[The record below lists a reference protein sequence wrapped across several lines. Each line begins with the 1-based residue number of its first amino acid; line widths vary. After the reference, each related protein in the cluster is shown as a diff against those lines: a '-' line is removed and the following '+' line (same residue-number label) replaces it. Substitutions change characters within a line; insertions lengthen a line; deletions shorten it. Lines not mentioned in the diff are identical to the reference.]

1 MGITLYGYR
10 IVRIFSLYT
19 RVPLDYNSNIIL
31 YDLKGVTFMNGN
43 DNLSTRAY
51 LAIGMMLF
59 ALFFGAG
66 NLIFPAALGQHAGD
80 NVGWA
85 LLGFVLTGV
94 GLPLLGVVAMGYS
107 SCKDVEE
114 LASRVHPIYG
124 LLYTISLYLSIGPM
138 FATPR
143 TGTVAYEIAI
153 KTFADGLHMNMEPI
167 FLALFFGISLWLSIS
182 PQKLVN
188 RIGNILTPALLL
200 VILLLIVKSFIT
212 PLGGYAVPQPSY
224 GDAPTA
230 VLQGFLDGYNTMDA
244 LASVVFAI
252 LVIDFVRLSGAT
264 SRAVIT
270 KTVMEVG
277 AIAVG
282 LLGIVYVFIANIGA
296 TSVERFGLFETGAP
310 VLSVSANYL
319 FGEFGQIILAIIVL
333 LACLSTSIGL
343 ITSCGTY
350 FHKLTPKISYKLYV
364 VIFSVAAFGLSMF
377 GLKTIISAAIPVLM
391 LLYPLTIVIILLA
404 LLHNVFGGRRCVYVW
419 TVAFTMISALMT
431 GLETAGIAPTAL
443 EQLFAQYIPFQ
454 SAGMGWVSF
463 AVLGF
468 VVGLIHKGLASD
480 NK

>member
-1 MGITLYGYR
+1 
-10 IVRIFSLYT
+10 
-19 RVPLDYNSNIIL
+19 
-31 YDLKGVTFMNGN
+31 MNGN

-66 NLIFPAALGQHAGD
+66 NLIFPAALGQHAGS

-124 LLYTISLYLSIGPM
+124 LLYTVALYLSIGPM

-153 KTFADGLHMNMEPI
+153 KPFTEGLSMNMEPI
-167 FLALFFGISLWLSIS
+167 FLALFFGVSLWLSIS
-182 PQKLVN
+182 PHKLVN

-200 VILLLIVKSFIT
+200 VILLLIIKSFIT
-212 PLGGYAVPQPSY
+212 PLGGYAVPQPAY

-264 SRAVIT
+264 SRAVVT

-296 TSVERFGLFETGAP
+296 TSVERFGLFDTGAP

-319 FGEFGQIILAIIVL
+319 FGDFGQIILAIIVL

-391 LLYPLTIVIILLA
+391 LLYPLTIAIILLA
-404 LLHNVFGGRRCVYVW
+404 LLHNVFGGRRCVYAW
-419 TVAFTMISALMT
+419 TMAFTMISALMT
-431 GLETAGIAPTAL
+431 GLETAGIAPAAL

-468 VVGLIHKGLASD
+468 VVGLIHKGLVPE

>member
-1 MGITLYGYR
+1 
-10 IVRIFSLYT
+10 
-19 RVPLDYNSNIIL
+19 
-31 YDLKGVTFMNGN
+31 MNGN

-66 NLIFPAALGQHAGD
+66 NLIFPAALGQQAGS

-94 GLPLLGVVAMGYS
+94 GLPLLGVAAMGYS

-153 KTFADGLHMNMEPI
+153 KPFTEGLSMNMEPI
-167 FLALFFGISLWLSIS
+167 FLALFFGVSLWLSIS

-200 VILLLIVKSFIT
+200 VILLLIIKSFIT
-212 PLGGYAVPQPSY
+212 PLGGYAVPQPTY
-224 GDAPTA
+224 GDASKA

-264 SRAVIT
+264 SRAVVT

-277 AIAVG
+277 AIAVA

-296 TSVERFGLFETGAP
+296 TSVERFGLFDTGAP

-319 FGEFGQIILAIIVL
+319 FGGFGQIILAIIVL

-404 LLHNVFGGRRCVYVW
+404 LFHNVFGGRRCVYAW
-419 TVAFTMISALMT
+419 TMAFTMISALMT
-431 GLETAGIAPTAL
+431 GLETAGIAPATL
-443 EQLFAQYIPFQ
+443 EQLFTQYIPFQ
-454 SAGMGWVSF
+454 AAGMGWVSF

-468 VVGLIHKGLASD
+468 VVGLIHKGLVSE

>member
-1 MGITLYGYR
+1 MDGQE
-10 IVRIFSLYT
+10 
-19 RVPLDYNSNIIL
+19 
-31 YDLKGVTFMNGN
+31 
-43 DNLSTRAY
+43 NLSKRAY

-66 NLIFPAALGQHAGD
+66 NLIFPAALGQHAGS

-85 LLGFVLTGV
+85 LAGFVITGV
-94 GLPLLGVVAMGYS
+94 GLPLLGVMAMGYS
-107 SCKDVEE
+107 GCKDVEE
-114 LASRVHPIYG
+114 LAGRVHPMYG
-124 LLYTISLYLSIGPM
+124 LIYTVALYLSIGPM

-153 KTFADGLHMNMEPI
+153 KPFTAGMNMDVQPI
-167 FLALFFGISLWLSIS
+167 FLAIFFAISLWLSIS

-212 PLGGYAVPQPSY
+212 PIGGYAVPQEAY
-224 GDAPTA
+224 GTTGTA
-230 VLQGFLDGYNTMDA
+230 ILQGFLDGYNTMDA

-252 LVIDFVRLSGAT
+252 LVVDFVRLSGAS

-277 AIAVG
+277 AIAVA
-282 LLGIVYVFIANIGA
+282 LLGVVYIFIANIGA

-310 VLSVSANYL
+310 VLTASADYL
-319 FGEFGQIILAIIVL
+319 FGAVGQSILAVIVL

-343 ITSCGTY
+343 ITSCSTY
-350 FHKLTPKISYKLYV
+350 FHKLYSKISYKVFV
-364 VIFSVAAFGLSMF
+364 VIFSLAAFLLGLF

-404 LLHNVFGGRRCVYVW
+404 LADNLFSGSRYVYKW
-419 TVAFTMISALMT
+419 TIGLTMISALMS
-431 GLETAGIAPTAL
+431 GLETAGWAPDAI
-443 EQLFAQYIPFQ
+443 ESLFVQYIPFQ
-454 SAGMGWVSF
+454 GIGMGWVSF

-468 VVGLIHKGLASD
+468 IIGLIHKGLVTD
-480 NK
+480 KTK

>member
-1 MGITLYGYR
+1 
-10 IVRIFSLYT
+10 
-19 RVPLDYNSNIIL
+19 
-31 YDLKGVTFMNGN
+31 MNGN

-66 NLIFPAALGQHAGD
+66 NLIFPAALGQQAGS

-94 GLPLLGVVAMGYS
+94 GLPLLGVAAMGYS

-153 KTFADGLHMNMEPI
+153 KPFTEGLSMNMEPI
-167 FLALFFGISLWLSIS
+167 FLALFFGVSLWLSIS

-200 VILLLIVKSFIT
+200 VILLLIVKSFMT
-212 PLGGYAVPQPSY
+212 PLGGYAVPQPTY
-224 GDAPTA
+224 GDASKA

-264 SRAVIT
+264 SRAVVT

-277 AIAVG
+277 AIAVA

-296 TSVERFGLFETGAP
+296 TSVERFGLFDTGAP

-319 FGEFGQIILAIIVL
+319 FGGFGQIILAIIVL

-404 LLHNVFGGRRCVYVW
+404 LFHNVFGGRRCVYAW
-419 TVAFTMISALMT
+419 TMAFTMISALMT
-431 GLETAGIAPTAL
+431 GLETAGIAPVAL
-443 EQLFAQYIPFQ
+443 EQLFTQYIPFQ
-454 SAGMGWVSF
+454 AAGMGWVSF

-468 VVGLIHKGLASD
+468 VVGLIHKGLVSE

>member
-1 MGITLYGYR
+1 M
-10 IVRIFSLYT
+10 
-19 RVPLDYNSNIIL
+19 NS
-31 YDLKGVTFMNGN
+31 N

-66 NLIFPAALGQHAGD
+66 NLIFPAALGQHAGS

-85 LLGFVLTGV
+85 LLGFILTGV
-94 GLPLLGVVAMGYS
+94 GLPLLGVAAMGYS

-124 LLYTISLYLSIGPM
+124 LLYTIALYLSIGPM

-153 KTFADGLHMNMEPI
+153 KPFTEGLSMNMEPI
-167 FLALFFGISLWLSIS
+167 FLALFFGVSLWLSIS
-182 PQKLVN
+182 PHKLVN

-200 VILLLIVKSFIT
+200 VILLLIIKSFIT
-212 PLGGYAVPQPSY
+212 PLGGYAVPQPAY

-264 SRAVIT
+264 SRAVVT

-296 TSVERFGLFETGAP
+296 TSVERFGLFDTGAP

-319 FGEFGQIILAIIVL
+319 FGDFGQIILAIIVL

-404 LLHNVFGGRRCVYVW
+404 LLNNVFGGRRCVYAW
-419 TVAFTMISALMT
+419 TMAFTMISALMT
-431 GLETAGIAPTAL
+431 GLETAGIAPAAL
-443 EQLFAQYIPFQ
+443 EQLFIQYIPFQ

-468 VVGLIHKGLASD
+468 VVGLIHKGLVPE

>member
-1 MGITLYGYR
+1 M
-10 IVRIFSLYT
+10 YT

-153 KTFADGLHMNMEPI
+153 KPFADGLHMNMEPI

-296 TSVERFGLFETGAP
+296 TSDERFGLFETGAP

-364 VIFSVAAFGLSMF
+364 VIFSLAAFGLSMF

>member
-10 IVRIFSLYT
+10 IVRIFFLYT
-19 RVPLDYNSNIIL
+19 LAPLDYNGNII
-31 YDLKGVTFMNGN
+31 DLKGVTFMNGN

-94 GLPLLGVVAMGYS
+94 GLPLLGVAAMGYS

-153 KTFADGLHMNMEPI
+153 KPFAEGLSMNMEPI

-212 PLGGYAVPQPSY
+212 PLGNYAVPQPAYS
-224 GDAPTA
+224 DAPTA

-319 FGEFGQIILAIIVL
+319 FGEFGQVILAIIVL

-364 VIFSVAAFGLSMF
+364 VIFSLAAFGLSMF

-404 LLHNVFGGRRCVYVW
+404 LLHNVFGGRRCVYAW
-419 TVAFTMISALMT
+419 TMAFTMISALMT
-431 GLETAGIAPTAL
+431 GLETAGIAPTVL

>member
-1 MGITLYGYR
+1 
-10 IVRIFSLYT
+10 
-19 RVPLDYNSNIIL
+19 
-31 YDLKGVTFMNGN
+31 MNGN

-66 NLIFPAALGQHAGD
+66 NLIFPAALGQQAGS

-94 GLPLLGVVAMGYS
+94 GLPLLGVAAMGYS

-114 LASRVHPIYG
+114 LASRVHPFYG

-153 KTFADGLHMNMEPI
+153 KPFTEGLSMNMEPI
-167 FLALFFGISLWLSIS
+167 FLALFFGVSLWLSIS

-212 PLGGYAVPQPSY
+212 PLGGYAVPQPTY
-224 GDAPTA
+224 GDASKA

-277 AIAVG
+277 AIAVA

-296 TSVERFGLFETGAP
+296 TSVERFGLFDTGAP

-319 FGEFGQIILAIIVL
+319 FGDFGQIILAIIVL

-404 LLHNVFGGRRCVYVW
+404 LVNNMFGGRRCVYAW
-419 TVAFTMISALMT
+419 TMAFTMISALMT
-431 GLETAGIAPTAL
+431 GLETAGIAPAAL
-443 EQLFAQYIPFQ
+443 EQLFTQYIPFQ
-454 SAGMGWVSF
+454 AAGMGWVSF

>member
-1 MGITLYGYR
+1 
-10 IVRIFSLYT
+10 
-19 RVPLDYNSNIIL
+19 
-31 YDLKGVTFMNGN
+31 MNGN

-66 NLIFPAALGQHAGD
+66 NLIFPAALGQQAGS

-85 LLGFVLTGV
+85 LFGFVLTGV
-94 GLPLLGVVAMGYS
+94 GLPLLGVAAMGYS

-153 KTFADGLHMNMEPI
+153 KPFTEGLSMNMEPI
-167 FLALFFGISLWLSIS
+167 FLALFFGVSLWLSIS
-182 PQKLVN
+182 PHKLVN

-200 VILLLIVKSFIT
+200 VILLLIIKSFIT
-212 PLGGYAVPQPSY
+212 PLGGYAVPQPAY

-264 SRAVIT
+264 SHAVVT

-277 AIAVG
+277 AIAVA

-296 TSVERFGLFETGAP
+296 TSVERFGLFDTGAP

-319 FGEFGQIILAIIVL
+319 FGGFGQIILAIIVL

-404 LLHNVFGGRRCVYVW
+404 LLHNVFGGRRCVYAW
-419 TVAFTMISALMT
+419 TMAFTMISALMT
-431 GLETAGIAPTAL
+431 GLETAGIAPATL
-443 EQLFAQYIPFQ
+443 EQLFTQYIPFQ
-454 SAGMGWVSF
+454 AAGMGWVSF

-468 VVGLIHKGLASD
+468 IVGLIHKGLVSES
-480 NK
+480 K

>member
-1 MGITLYGYR
+1 
-10 IVRIFSLYT
+10 
-19 RVPLDYNSNIIL
+19 
-31 YDLKGVTFMNGN
+31 MNGN
-43 DNLSTRAY
+43 DNLSIRAY

-66 NLIFPAALGQHAGD
+66 NLIFPAALGQQAGS

-94 GLPLLGVVAMGYS
+94 GLPLLGVAAMGYS

-153 KTFADGLHMNMEPI
+153 KPFTEGLSMNMEPI
-167 FLALFFGISLWLSIS
+167 FLALFFGVSLWLSIS

-212 PLGGYAVPQPSY
+212 PLGGYAVPQPTY
-224 GDAPTA
+224 GDASKA

-264 SRAVIT
+264 SRAVVT

-277 AIAVG
+277 AIAVA

-319 FGEFGQIILAIIVL
+319 FGDFGQIILAIIVL

-404 LLHNVFGGRRCVYVW
+404 LVNNMFGGRRCVYAW
-419 TVAFTMISALMT
+419 TMAFTMISALMT
-431 GLETAGIAPTAL
+431 GLETAGIAPVAL
-443 EQLFAQYIPFQ
+443 EQLFTQYIPFQ
-454 SAGMGWVSF
+454 AAGMGWVSF

-468 VVGLIHKGLASD
+468 VVGLIHKGLVSE

>member
-1 MGITLYGYR
+1 M
-10 IVRIFSLYT
+10 YT

-66 NLIFPAALGQHAGD
+66 NLIFPAALGQQAGS

-94 GLPLLGVVAMGYS
+94 GLPLLGVAAMGYS

-153 KTFADGLHMNMEPI
+153 KPFTEGLSMNMEPI
-167 FLALFFGISLWLSIS
+167 FLALFFGVSLWLSIS

-200 VILLLIVKSFIT
+200 VILLLIIKSFMT
-212 PLGGYAVPQPSY
+212 PLGGYAVPQPTY

-277 AIAVG
+277 AIAVA

-296 TSVERFGLFETGAP
+296 TSVERFGLFDTGAP

-404 LLHNVFGGRRCVYVW
+404 LLHNVFGGRRCVYAW
-419 TVAFTMISALMT
+419 TMAFTMISALMT

>member
-1 MGITLYGYR
+1 
-10 IVRIFSLYT
+10 
-19 RVPLDYNSNIIL
+19 
-31 YDLKGVTFMNGN
+31 MNGN

-66 NLIFPAALGQHAGD
+66 NLIFPAALGQQAGS

-94 GLPLLGVVAMGYS
+94 GLPLLGVAAMGYS

-153 KTFADGLHMNMEPI
+153 KPFTEGLSMNMEPI
-167 FLALFFGISLWLSIS
+167 FLALFFGVSLWLSIS

-200 VILLLIVKSFIT
+200 VILLLIVKSFMT
-212 PLGGYAVPQPSY
+212 PLGGYAVPQPTY
-224 GDAPTA
+224 GDASKA

-277 AIAVG
+277 AIAVS

-296 TSVERFGLFETGAP
+296 TSVERFGLFDTGAP

-319 FGEFGQIILAIIVL
+319 FGGFGQIILAIIVL

-404 LLHNVFGGRRCVYVW
+404 LLHNVFGGRRCVYAW
-419 TVAFTMISALMT
+419 TMAFTMISALMT
-431 GLETAGIAPTAL
+431 GLETAGIAPVAL
-443 EQLFAQYIPFQ
+443 EQLFTQYIPFQ
-454 SAGMGWVSF
+454 AAGMGWVSF

-468 VVGLIHKGLASD
+468 VVGLIHKGLVSE

>member
-1 MGITLYGYR
+1 M
-10 IVRIFSLYT
+10 FFLYT
-19 RVPLDYNSNIIL
+19 QPPLDYNNNIIL
-31 YDLKGVTFMNGN
+31 YNLKGVTFMNGN

-66 NLIFPAALGQHAGD
+66 NLIFPAALGQHAGS

-85 LLGFVLTGV
+85 LLGFILTGV
-94 GLPLLGVVAMGYS
+94 GLPLLGVAAMGYS

-124 LLYTISLYLSIGPM
+124 LLYTIALYLSIGPM

-153 KTFADGLHMNMEPI
+153 KPFTEGLSMNMEPI
-167 FLALFFGISLWLSIS
+167 FLALFFGVSLWLSIS
-182 PQKLVN
+182 PHKLVN

-200 VILLLIVKSFIT
+200 VILLLIIKSFIT
-212 PLGGYAVPQPSY
+212 PLGGYAVPQPAY

-264 SRAVIT
+264 SRAVVT

-296 TSVERFGLFETGAP
+296 TSVERFGLFDTGAP

-319 FGEFGQIILAIIVL
+319 FGDFGQIILAIIVL

-404 LLHNVFGGRRCVYVW
+404 LLNNVFGGRRCVYAW
-419 TVAFTMISALMT
+419 TMAFTMISALMT
-431 GLETAGIAPTAL
+431 GLETAGIAPAAL
-443 EQLFAQYIPFQ
+443 EQLFTQYIPFQ

-468 VVGLIHKGLASD
+468 VVGLIHKGLVPE

>member
-1 MGITLYGYR
+1 
-10 IVRIFSLYT
+10 
-19 RVPLDYNSNIIL
+19 
-31 YDLKGVTFMNGN
+31 MNGN

-66 NLIFPAALGQHAGD
+66 NLIFPAALGQQAGS

-94 GLPLLGVVAMGYS
+94 GLPLLGVAAMGYS

-153 KTFADGLHMNMEPI
+153 KPFTEGLSMNMEPI
-167 FLALFFGISLWLSIS
+167 FLALFFGVSLWLSIS

-212 PLGGYAVPQPSY
+212 PLGGYAVPQPIY
-224 GDAPTA
+224 GDASKA

-264 SRAVIT
+264 SRAVVT

-277 AIAVG
+277 AIAVA

-296 TSVERFGLFETGAP
+296 TSVERFGLFDTGAP

-319 FGEFGQIILAIIVL
+319 FGDFGQIILAIIVL

-404 LLHNVFGGRRCVYVW
+404 LVNNMFGGRRCVYAW
-419 TVAFTMISALMT
+419 TMAFTMISALMT
-431 GLETAGIAPTAL
+431 GLETAGIAPAAL
-443 EQLFAQYIPFQ
+443 EQLFTQYIPFQ
-454 SAGMGWVSF
+454 AAGMGWVSF

-468 VVGLIHKGLASD
+468 VVGLIHKGLVSE

>member
-1 MGITLYGYR
+1 MDG
-10 IVRIFSLYT
+10 
-19 RVPLDYNSNIIL
+19 
-31 YDLKGVTFMNGN
+31 KE
-43 DNLSTRAY
+43 NLSLRAY

-66 NLIFPAALGQHAGD
+66 NLIFPAALGQQAGS

-94 GLPLLGVVAMGYS
+94 GLPLLGVAAMGYS

-153 KTFADGLHMNMEPI
+153 KPFTEGLSLNMEPI
-167 FLALFFGISLWLSIS
+167 FLALFFGVSLWLSIS

-200 VILLLIVKSFIT
+200 VILLLIIKSFMT
-212 PLGGYAVPQPSY
+212 PLGGYAVPQPAY

-277 AIAVG
+277 AIAVA

-296 TSVERFGLFETGAP
+296 TSVERFGLFDTGAP

-319 FGEFGQIILAIIVL
+319 FGGFGQIILAIIVL

-404 LLHNVFGGRRCVYVW
+404 LLHNVFGGRRCVYAW
-419 TVAFTMISALMT
+419 TMAFTMISALMT
-431 GLETAGIAPTAL
+431 GLETAGIAPATL
-443 EQLFAQYIPFQ
+443 EQLFTQYIPFQ
-454 SAGMGWVSF
+454 AAGMGWVSF

-468 VVGLIHKGLASD
+468 VVGLIHKGLVSE

>member
-1 MGITLYGYR
+1 
-10 IVRIFSLYT
+10 
-19 RVPLDYNSNIIL
+19 
-31 YDLKGVTFMNGN
+31 MNGN

-66 NLIFPAALGQHAGD
+66 NLIFPAALGQQAGS

-94 GLPLLGVVAMGYS
+94 GLPLLGVAAMGYS

-153 KTFADGLHMNMEPI
+153 KPFTEGLSLNMEPI
-167 FLALFFGISLWLSIS
+167 FLALFFGVSLWLSIS

-224 GDAPTA
+224 GDASKA

-264 SRAVIT
+264 SRAVVT

-277 AIAVG
+277 AIAVA

-296 TSVERFGLFETGAP
+296 TSVERFGLFDTGAP

-319 FGEFGQIILAIIVL
+319 FGGFGQIILAIIVL

-404 LLHNVFGGRRCVYVW
+404 LLHNVLGGRRCVYAW
-419 TVAFTMISALMT
+419 TMAFTMISALMT
-431 GLETAGIAPTAL
+431 GLETAGIAPVAL
-443 EQLFAQYIPFQ
+443 EQLFTQYIPFQ
-454 SAGMGWVSF
+454 AAGMGWVSF

-468 VVGLIHKGLASD
+468 VVGLIHKGLVSE

>member
-1 MGITLYGYR
+1 
-10 IVRIFSLYT
+10 
-19 RVPLDYNSNIIL
+19 
-31 YDLKGVTFMNGN
+31 MNGN

-59 ALFFGAG
+59 TLFFGAG
-66 NLIFPAALGQHAGD
+66 NLIFPAALGQQAGS

-94 GLPLLGVVAMGYS
+94 GLPLLGVAAMGYS

-153 KTFADGLHMNMEPI
+153 KPFTEGLSMNMEPI
-167 FLALFFGISLWLSIS
+167 FLALFFGVSLWLSIS

-212 PLGGYAVPQPSY
+212 PLGGYAVPQPTY
-224 GDAPTA
+224 GDASKA

-277 AIAVG
+277 AIAVA

-319 FGEFGQIILAIIVL
+319 FGDFGQIILAIIVL

-404 LLHNVFGGRRCVYVW
+404 LVNNMFGGRRCVYAW
-419 TVAFTMISALMT
+419 TMAFTMISALMT
-431 GLETAGIAPTAL
+431 GLETAGIAPAAL
-443 EQLFAQYIPFQ
+443 EQLFTQYIPFQ
-454 SAGMGWVSF
+454 AAGMGWVSF

-468 VVGLIHKGLASD
+468 VVGLIHKGLVSE

>member
-1 MGITLYGYR
+1 
-10 IVRIFSLYT
+10 
-19 RVPLDYNSNIIL
+19 
-31 YDLKGVTFMNGN
+31 MNGN

-66 NLIFPAALGQHAGD
+66 NLIFPAALGQQAGS

-94 GLPLLGVVAMGYS
+94 GLPLLGVAAMGYS

-153 KTFADGLHMNMEPI
+153 KPFTEGLSMNMEPI
-167 FLALFFGISLWLSIS
+167 FLALFFGVSLWLSIS
-182 PQKLVN
+182 PHKLVN

-212 PLGGYAVPQPSY
+212 PLGGYAVPQPTY
-224 GDAPTA
+224 GDASKA

-264 SRAVIT
+264 SRAVVT

-277 AIAVG
+277 AIAVA

-319 FGEFGQIILAIIVL
+319 FGDFGQIILAIIVL

-404 LLHNVFGGRRCVYVW
+404 LVNNMFGGRRCVYAW
-419 TVAFTMISALMT
+419 TMAFTMISALMT
-431 GLETAGIAPTAL
+431 GLETAGIAPAAL
-443 EQLFAQYIPFQ
+443 EQLFTQYIPFQ
-454 SAGMGWVSF
+454 AAGMGWVSF

-468 VVGLIHKGLASD
+468 VVGLIHKGLVSE

>member
-1 MGITLYGYR
+1 
-10 IVRIFSLYT
+10 
-19 RVPLDYNSNIIL
+19 
-31 YDLKGVTFMNGN
+31 MNGN

-66 NLIFPAALGQHAGD
+66 NLIFPAALGQQAGS

-94 GLPLLGVVAMGYS
+94 GLPLLGVAAMGYS

-153 KTFADGLHMNMEPI
+153 KPFTEGLSMNMEPI
-167 FLALFFGISLWLSIS
+167 FLALFFGVSLWLSIS

-200 VILLLIVKSFIT
+200 VILLLIIKSFIT
-212 PLGGYAVPQPSY
+212 PLGGYAVPQPTY

-277 AIAVG
+277 AIAVA

-296 TSVERFGLFETGAP
+296 TSVERFGLFDTGAP

-319 FGEFGQIILAIIVL
+319 FGDFGQIILAIIVL

-404 LLHNVFGGRRCVYVW
+404 LFHNVFGGRRCVYAW
-419 TVAFTMISALMT
+419 TMAFTMISALMT
-431 GLETAGIAPTAL
+431 GLETAGIAPAAL
-443 EQLFAQYIPFQ
+443 EQLFTQYIPFQ
-454 SAGMGWVSF
+454 AAGMGWVSF

-468 VVGLIHKGLASD
+468 VVGLIHKGLVSE

>member
-153 KTFADGLHMNMEPI
+153 KPFADGLHMNMEPI

>member
-1 MGITLYGYR
+1 
-10 IVRIFSLYT
+10 
-19 RVPLDYNSNIIL
+19 
-31 YDLKGVTFMNGN
+31 MNGN

-66 NLIFPAALGQHAGD
+66 NLIFPAALGQQAGS

-94 GLPLLGVVAMGYS
+94 GLPLLGVAAMGYS

-153 KTFADGLHMNMEPI
+153 KPFTEGLSLNMEPI
-167 FLALFFGISLWLSIS
+167 FLALFFGVSLWLSIS

-224 GDAPTA
+224 GDASKA

-264 SRAVIT
+264 SRAVVT

-277 AIAVG
+277 AIAVA

-296 TSVERFGLFETGAP
+296 TSVERFGLFDTGAP

-319 FGEFGQIILAIIVL
+319 FGGFGQIILAIIVL

-404 LLHNVFGGRRCVYVW
+404 LLHNVFGGRRCVYAW
-419 TVAFTMISALMT
+419 TMAFTMISALMT
-431 GLETAGIAPTAL
+431 GLETAGIAPVAL
-443 EQLFAQYIPFQ
+443 EQLFTQYIPFQ
-454 SAGMGWVSF
+454 AAGMGWVSF

-468 VVGLIHKGLASD
+468 VVGLIHKGLVSE

>member
-1 MGITLYGYR
+1 
-10 IVRIFSLYT
+10 
-19 RVPLDYNSNIIL
+19 
-31 YDLKGVTFMNGN
+31 MNGN

-66 NLIFPAALGQHAGD
+66 NLIFPAALGQQAGD

-94 GLPLLGVVAMGYS
+94 GLPLLGVAAMGYS

-153 KTFADGLHMNMEPI
+153 KPFAEGLSMNMEPI

-212 PLGGYAVPQPSY
+212 PLGGYAVPQPAY

-404 LLHNVFGGRRCVYVW
+404 LLHNVFGGRRCVYAW
-419 TVAFTMISALMT
+419 TMAFTMISALMT

-480 NK
+480 TK

>member
-1 MGITLYGYR
+1 M
-10 IVRIFSLYT
+10 YT
-19 RVPLDYNSNIIL
+19 RVHLDYNSNIIL

-153 KTFADGLHMNMEPI
+153 KPFADGLHMNMEPI

-404 LLHNVFGGRRCVYVW
+404 LLHNVFGGRRCVYAW

-431 GLETAGIAPTAL
+431 GLETAGIAPAAL

>member
-1 MGITLYGYR
+1 
-10 IVRIFSLYT
+10 
-19 RVPLDYNSNIIL
+19 
-31 YDLKGVTFMNGN
+31 MNGN

-66 NLIFPAALGQHAGD
+66 NLIFPAALGQQAGS

-94 GLPLLGVVAMGYS
+94 GLPLLGVAAMGYS

-114 LASRVHPIYG
+114 LASRVHPFYG

-153 KTFADGLHMNMEPI
+153 KPFTEGLSMNMEPI
-167 FLALFFGISLWLSIS
+167 FLALFFGVSLWLSIS

-212 PLGGYAVPQPSY
+212 PLGGYAVPQPTY
-224 GDAPTA
+224 GDASKA

-264 SRAVIT
+264 SRAVVT

-277 AIAVG
+277 AIAVA

-296 TSVERFGLFETGAP
+296 TSVERFGLFDTGAP

-319 FGEFGQIILAIIVL
+319 FGDFGQIILAIIVL

-404 LLHNVFGGRRCVYVW
+404 LVNNMFGGRRCVYAW
-419 TVAFTMISALMT
+419 TMAFTMISALMT
-431 GLETAGIAPTAL
+431 GLETAGIAPAAL
-443 EQLFAQYIPFQ
+443 EQLFTQYIPFQ
-454 SAGMGWVSF
+454 AAGMGWVSF

-468 VVGLIHKGLASD
+468 VVGLIHKGLVSE

>member
-1 MGITLYGYR
+1 
-10 IVRIFSLYT
+10 
-19 RVPLDYNSNIIL
+19 
-31 YDLKGVTFMNGN
+31 MNGN

-66 NLIFPAALGQHAGD
+66 NLIFPAALGQQAGS

-94 GLPLLGVVAMGYS
+94 GLPLLGVAAMGYS

-153 KTFADGLHMNMEPI
+153 KPFTEGLSMNMEPI
-167 FLALFFGISLWLSIS
+167 FLALFFGVSLWLSIS

-212 PLGGYAVPQPSY
+212 PLGGYAVPQPTY
-224 GDAPTA
+224 GDASKA

-277 AIAVG
+277 AIAVA

-319 FGEFGQIILAIIVL
+319 FGDFGQIILAIIVL

-404 LLHNVFGGRRCVYVW
+404 LVNNMFGGRRCVYAW
-419 TVAFTMISALMT
+419 TMAFTMISALMT
-431 GLETAGIAPTAL
+431 GLETAGIAPVAL
-443 EQLFAQYIPFQ
+443 EQLFTQYIPFQ
-454 SAGMGWVSF
+454 AAGMGWVSF

-468 VVGLIHKGLASD
+468 VVGLIHKGLVSE

>member
-1 MGITLYGYR
+1 
-10 IVRIFSLYT
+10 
-19 RVPLDYNSNIIL
+19 
-31 YDLKGVTFMNGN
+31 MNGN

-66 NLIFPAALGQHAGD
+66 NLIFPAALGQQAGS

-94 GLPLLGVVAMGYS
+94 GLPLLGVAAMGYS

-153 KTFADGLHMNMEPI
+153 KPFTEGLSMNMEPI
-167 FLALFFGISLWLSIS
+167 FLALFFGVSLWLSIS

-200 VILLLIVKSFIT
+200 VILLLIVKSFMT
-212 PLGGYAVPQPSY
+212 PLGGYAVPQPTY
-224 GDAPTA
+224 GDASKA

-264 SRAVIT
+264 SRAVVT

-277 AIAVG
+277 AIAVA

-296 TSVERFGLFETGAP
+296 TSVERFGLFDTGAP

-319 FGEFGQIILAIIVL
+319 FGGFGQIILAIIVL

-404 LLHNVFGGRRCVYVW
+404 LLHNVFGGRRCVYAW
-419 TVAFTMISALMT
+419 TMAFTMISALMT
-431 GLETAGIAPTAL
+431 GLETAGIAPVAL
-443 EQLFAQYIPFQ
+443 EQLFTQYIPFQ
-454 SAGMGWVSF
+454 AAGMGWVSF

-468 VVGLIHKGLASD
+468 VVGLIHKGLVSK

>member
-1 MGITLYGYR
+1 
-10 IVRIFSLYT
+10 
-19 RVPLDYNSNIIL
+19 
-31 YDLKGVTFMNGN
+31 MNGN
-43 DNLSTRAY
+43 DKLSARAY
-51 LAIGMMLF
+51 WAIGMMLF

-66 NLIFPAALGQHAGD
+66 NLIFPAALGQHSGD

-85 LLGFVLTGV
+85 LFGFVLTGV

-124 LLYTISLYLSIGPM
+124 LIYTIALYLSIGPM

-153 KTFADGLHMNMEPI
+153 KPFAEGLHMNMEPI
-167 FLALFFGISLWLSIS
+167 FLAIFFGVSLWLSIS
-182 PQKLVN
+182 PHKLVN

-212 PLGGYAVPQPSY
+212 PIGGYALPQPAY

-264 SRAVIT
+264 NHEVIT

-296 TSVERFGLFETGAP
+296 TSVERFGLFDTGAP
-310 VLSVSANYL
+310 VLS
-319 FGEFGQIILAIIVL
+319 
-333 LACLSTSIGL
+333 
-343 ITSCGTY
+343 TSCGTY

-364 VIFSVAAFGLSMF
+364 VIFSVAAFCLSMF

-404 LLHNVFGGRRCVYVW
+404 LINDVFGGRRCIYAW
-419 TVAFTMISALMT
+419 TIGLTMISALMT
-431 GLETAGIAPTAL
+431 GLETAGIAPDAL
-443 EQLFAQYIPFQ
+443 EGLFTQYIPFQ
-454 SAGMGWVSF
+454 AAGMGWVSF
-463 AVLGF
+463 AILGF
-468 VVGLIHKGLASD
+468 IVGLIHKGLVSE

>member
-1 MGITLYGYR
+1 
-10 IVRIFSLYT
+10 
-19 RVPLDYNSNIIL
+19 
-31 YDLKGVTFMNGN
+31 MNGN
-43 DNLSTRAY
+43 DNLSTRDY
-51 LAIGMMLF
+51 WAIGMMLF

-85 LLGFVLTGV
+85 LLGFILTGV

-124 LLYTISLYLSIGPM
+124 LLYTIALYLSIGPM

-143 TGTVAYEIAI
+143 TGTVAYAIAI
-153 KTFADGLHMNMEPI
+153 KPFVDGLQMNMEPI
-167 FLALFFGISLWLSIS
+167 FLALFFGVSLWLSIS

-188 RIGNILTPALLL
+188 RIGNILTPVLLL

-212 PLGGYAVPQPSY
+212 PIGGYALPQPSY

-252 LVIDFVRLSGAT
+252 LVIDFVRLSGAS
-264 SRAVIT
+264 SRGVIT

-282 LLGIVYVFIANIGA
+282 LLGIVYIFIANIGA
-296 TSVERFGLFETGAP
+296 TSVARFGLFDTGAP
-310 VLSVSANYL
+310 VLSTSASYL
-319 FGEFGQIILAIIVL
+319 FGDFGQIILAIIVL

-350 FHKLTPKISYKLYV
+350 FHKLTPQISYKLYV

-404 LLHNVFGGRRCVYVW
+404 LAHNVFGGRRCVYAW
-419 TVAFTMISALMT
+419 TIAFTMISALMT
-431 GLETAGIAPTAL
+431 GLETAGIAPDFL
-443 EQLFAQYIPFQ
+443 ENLFVEYIPFQ
-454 SAGMGWVSF
+454 GAGMGWVSF
-463 AVLGF
+463 AILGF
-468 VVGLIHKGLASD
+468 IVGLIHKGLVSN

>member
-1 MGITLYGYR
+1 
-10 IVRIFSLYT
+10 
-19 RVPLDYNSNIIL
+19 
-31 YDLKGVTFMNGN
+31 MNGN

-66 NLIFPAALGQHAGD
+66 NLIFPAALGQHAGS

-94 GLPLLGVVAMGYS
+94 GLPLLGVAAMGYS

-124 LLYTISLYLSIGPM
+124 LLYTVALYLSIGPM

-153 KTFADGLHMNMEPI
+153 KPFTEGLSMNMEPI
-167 FLALFFGISLWLSIS
+167 FLALFFGVSLWLSIS
-182 PQKLVN
+182 PHKLVN

-200 VILLLIVKSFIT
+200 VILLLIIKSFIT
-212 PLGGYAVPQPSY
+212 PLGGYAMPQPAY

-264 SRAVIT
+264 SRAVVT

-296 TSVERFGLFETGAP
+296 TSVERFGLFDTGAP

-319 FGEFGQIILAIIVL
+319 FGDFGQIILAIIVL

-404 LLHNVFGGRRCVYVW
+404 LLNNVFGGRRCVYAW
-419 TVAFTMISALMT
+419 TMAFTMISALMT
-431 GLETAGIAPTAL
+431 GLETAGIAPAAL
-443 EQLFAQYIPFQ
+443 EQLFTQYIPFQ

-468 VVGLIHKGLASD
+468 VVGLIHKGLVPE

>member
-1 MGITLYGYR
+1 
-10 IVRIFSLYT
+10 
-19 RVPLDYNSNIIL
+19 
-31 YDLKGVTFMNGN
+31 MNGN

-66 NLIFPAALGQHAGD
+66 NLIFPAALGQQAGS

-94 GLPLLGVVAMGYS
+94 GLPLLGVAAMGYS

-153 KTFADGLHMNMEPI
+153 KPFTEGLSMNMEPI
-167 FLALFFGISLWLSIS
+167 FLALFFGVSLWLSIS

-200 VILLLIVKSFIT
+200 VILLLIIKSFMT
-212 PLGGYAVPQPSY
+212 PLGGYAVPQPTY
-224 GDAPTA
+224 GDASKA

-264 SRAVIT
+264 SRAVVT

-277 AIAVG
+277 AIAVA

-296 TSVERFGLFETGAP
+296 TSVERFGLFDTGAP

-319 FGEFGQIILAIIVL
+319 FGGFGQIILAIIVL

-404 LLHNVFGGRRCVYVW
+404 LLHNVFGGRRCVYAW
-419 TVAFTMISALMT
+419 TMAFTMISALMT
-431 GLETAGIAPTAL
+431 GLETAGIAPVAL
-443 EQLFAQYIPFQ
+443 EQLFTQYIPFQ
-454 SAGMGWVSF
+454 AAGMGWVSF

-468 VVGLIHKGLASD
+468 VVGLIHKGLVSE

>member
-1 MGITLYGYR
+1 
-10 IVRIFSLYT
+10 
-19 RVPLDYNSNIIL
+19 
-31 YDLKGVTFMNGN
+31 MNGN

-66 NLIFPAALGQHAGD
+66 NLIFPAALGQQAGS

-94 GLPLLGVVAMGYS
+94 GLPLLGVAAMGYS

-153 KTFADGLHMNMEPI
+153 KPFTEGLSMNMEPI
-167 FLALFFGISLWLSIS
+167 FLALFFGVSLWLSIS

-200 VILLLIVKSFIT
+200 VILLLIIKSFMT

-224 GDAPTA
+224 GDASKA

-277 AIAVG
+277 AIAVA

-319 FGEFGQIILAIIVL
+319 FGDFGQIILAIIVL

-404 LLHNVFGGRRCVYVW
+404 LVNNMFGGRRCVYAW
-419 TVAFTMISALMT
+419 TMAFTMISALMT
-431 GLETAGIAPTAL
+431 GLETAGIAPVAL
-443 EQLFAQYIPFQ
+443 EQLFTQYIPFQ
-454 SAGMGWVSF
+454 AAGMGWVSF

-468 VVGLIHKGLASD
+468 VVGLIHKGLVSE

>member
-1 MGITLYGYR
+1 
-10 IVRIFSLYT
+10 
-19 RVPLDYNSNIIL
+19 
-31 YDLKGVTFMNGN
+31 MNGN

-66 NLIFPAALGQHAGD
+66 NLIFPAALGQQAGS

-94 GLPLLGVVAMGYS
+94 GLPLLGVAAMGYS

-153 KTFADGLHMNMEPI
+153 KPFTEGLSMNMEPI
-167 FLALFFGISLWLSIS
+167 FLALFFGVSLSLSIS

-200 VILLLIVKSFIT
+200 VILLLIIKSFIT
-212 PLGGYAVPQPSY
+212 PLGGYAVPQPTY

-277 AIAVG
+277 AIAVA

-296 TSVERFGLFETGAP
+296 TSVERFGLFDTGAP

-319 FGEFGQIILAIIVL
+319 FGDFGQIILAIIVL

-404 LLHNVFGGRRCVYVW
+404 LFHNVFGGRRCVYAW
-419 TVAFTMISALMT
+419 TMAFTMISALMT
-431 GLETAGIAPTAL
+431 GLETAGIAPATL
-443 EQLFAQYIPFQ
+443 EQLFTQYIPFQ
-454 SAGMGWVSF
+454 AAGMGWVSF

-468 VVGLIHKGLASD
+468 VVGLIHKGLVSE